1 MDDGTIGV
9 HLIHAARPVVKVSGQ
24 EDGGVTTHHQA
35 MAEIGALELPFNRLV
50 VT

>member
-1 MDDGTIGV
+1 ME
-9 HLIHAARPVVKVSGQ
+9 LAARPVVEVSEQ
-24 EDGGVTTHHQA
+24 EDGGVTTPHQA

>member
-1 MDDGTIGV
+1 ME
-9 HLIHAARPVVKVSGQ
+9 LAAKAVVEVPGQ
-24 EDGGVTTHHQA
+24 EDGGVTTPHPA

>member
-1 MDDGTIGV
+1 MDDGAIGV
-9 HLIHAARPVVKVSGQ
+9 HLIHAARPVVEVSEQ
-24 EDGGVTTHHQA
+24 EDGGVTIPRQV

>member
-1 MDDGTIGV
+1 ME
-9 HLIHAARPVVKVSGQ
+9 LAARPVVEVPGQ
-24 EDGGVTTHHQA
+24 EDGGVTTPHRA